1 MATSKFPVQL
11 QETIDL
17 QPVGLWTYPNPLSA
31 VPKGAL
37 TVATNLVL
45 DRPHVLEPRRG
56 INTIGPVFT
65 ADVNKLYGFQN
76 QVIAS
81 YSNKLAYYSSDFSTR
96 TDYSGTYSPPT
107 GAITVHSTLANK
119 NIYFTTS
126 TGVKKLDSI
135 AGTITFAGAPAG
147 LDGSGTTTGVG
158 WFADQTQVA
167 YRILFGYT
175 DANGNLILGAPSQ
188 RIVVSNNTGGA
199 TNVSLTFTLPTG
211 LTTAWE
217 YQIYR
222 SPMSVDLNTE
232 PNDECSLVYTG
243 NPTAGE
249 LTAGVITVTDT
260 IDDSLKG
267 AFIYTASSQ
276 QGIAQANYQPP
287 IATDFTTFRNFTFYA
302 NTTSQQ
308 QFLLTL
314 VAVGSPA
321 LQLNDTVTIG
331 GVIYTAKNAETI
343 ASGFFQLFT
352 GGTPSQNI
360 TNTAN
365 SLVRV
370 INRYTSSTVYAYY
383 QSSYSDLPG
392 KIQLTERGI
401 GGSAF
406 TVASSRSGAFVPNI
420 GLTTGTSSNLNSPN
434 FVFISKF
441 QQPEAAPLLQYIP
454 VGAADKSILRIIA
467 LRDYI
472 LVFKQDGVFQIVGTD
487 TTSFQALLVDATTI
501 IRGLETAVA
510 LNNKVFLFSTQTAIS
525 LTYNEGAILKSQP
538 IKQDLLVLSSPQYT
552 NFDTVS
558 FGIAYES
565 ENKYILGTVTNTT
578 DTVATQYFVYNYITD
593 AWTQWVFPFNMKTGF
608 VNPLDNKLY
617 FGSGDSNSRYLYQ
630 ERKNY
635 TVFDYADNS
644 YPVTITGS
652 SGITVNLAS
661 TTSVQE
667 GFTLSESDNIAIV
680 TQVVDATTIKVDR
693 VTTWTNGAA
702 IVYTPIPLV
711 FEFIPEACGNPGIVK
726 QFKEI
731 HTVFSEVDFASVDL
745 SCSTDFSTQKTPFT
759 LIPKLNGFGN
769 QAFGNFPFGT
779 GSTQLPRIIRG
790 LVPLA
795 QRRGHW
801 IVITLNESLALTH
814 FALDGFVIYYQ
825 QMSQKFH

>member
-1 MATSKFPVQL
+1 MAKPSFPVQL

-37 TVATNLVL
+37 TIAENLVL

-56 INTIGPVFT
+56 INPIGPAFT
-65 ADVNKLYGFQN
+65 ANANKLYGFQN
-76 QVIAS
+76 QVVAS
-81 YSNKLAYYSSDFSTR
+81 YSNKLSYYSSDFLTR
-96 TDYSGTYSPPT
+96 TDYSGTFSPPT
-107 GAITVHSTLANK
+107 GAITIHSTLANK

-135 AGTITFAGAPAG
+135 AGSITFAGAPAG

-158 WFADQTQVA
+158 WFTNNTQVA

-188 RIVVSNNTGGA
+188 RIVVSNSSGGT
-199 TNVSLTFTLPTG
+199 TNVSLTFTLPAG
-211 LTTAWE
+211 LTTSWE

-222 SPMSVDLNTE
+222 SPMSANLTTE
-232 PNDECSLVYTG
+232 PNDECALVFTG
-243 NPTAGE
+243 NPTGTD
-249 LTAGVITVTDT
+249 LTNGYITLTDT

-287 IATDFTTFRNFTFYA
+287 IATDVTTFRNFTFYA

-308 QFLLTL
+308 QFLMTL
-314 VAVGSPA
+314 VAVGAPA
-321 LQLNDTVTIG
+321 LQNGDTLTIG
-331 GVIYTAKNAETI
+331 GITYTGQATENIGT
-343 ASGFFQLFT
+343 GQFQIFT

-365 SLVRV
+365 SIVRV
-370 INRYTSSTVYAYY
+370 INRHVGSTVYAYY
-383 QSSYSDLPG
+383 QSGYSDLPG
-392 KIQLTERGI
+392 RIQLTERGI
-401 GGSAF
+401 GGAPF
-406 TVASSRSGAFVPNI
+406 TVACSRSGAFTPNI
-420 GLTTGTSSNLNSPN
+420 GLTTGTSLNLNSPN
-434 FVFISKF
+434 YVFISKF
-441 QQPEAAPLLQYIP
+441 QQPEAVPLLQFIP
-454 VGAADKSILRIIA
+454 VGAADKSILRIIS

-472 LVFKQDGVFQIVGTD
+472 LIFKQDGVFQIVGTD
-487 TTSFQALLVDATTI
+487 TNSFQALLVDSTTI
-501 IRGLETAVA
+501 LRGIETAVA
-510 LNNKVFLFSTQTAIS
+510 LNNKVFLFSTQTVIS

-538 IKQDLLVLSSPQYT
+538 IKQDLLTLSSPLFPG
-552 NFDTVS
+552 FDNAS

-593 AWTQWVFPFNMKTGF
+593 AWTQWIFPFNMKTGF

-617 FGSGDSNSRYLYQ
+617 FGSGDSNSRFLYQ

-635 TVFDYADNS
+635 AVTDYADNS
-644 YPVTITGS
+644 YPVTVTGS
-652 SGITVNLAS
+652 SGTTVNLTS
-661 TTSVQE
+661 TTNVQV
-667 GFTLSESDNIAIV
+667 GFTLSQSDTIAIV
-680 TQVVDATTIKVDR
+680 KQIVNSTDIKVDR
-693 VTTWTNGAA
+693 IATWVNGAA
-702 IVYTPIPLV
+702 LAYTPIPLM
-711 FEFIPEACGNPGIVK
+711 FQFIPEPCGNPGIVK

-731 HTVFSEVDFASVDL
+731 HTVFSAIDFTSVDL
-745 SCSTDFSTQKTPFT
+745 GCSTDFSEQVTTFT
-759 LIPKLNGFGN
+759 LVPKLTGFGN
-769 QAFGNFPFGT
+769 QVWGNSPWGS
-779 GSTQLPRIIRG
+779 GSTQLPKIIRG
-790 LVPLA
+790 LVPIT

-801 IVITLNESLALTH
+801 LIVTLNESLALTH

>member
-1 MATSKFPVQL
+1 MPKNFFPVQL
-11 QETIDL
+11 QETVDL

-31 VPKGAL
+31 VPRGAL
-37 TVATNLVL
+37 TIAQNLVL

-56 INTIGPVFT
+56 TNPIGPAFT
-65 ADVNKLYGFQN
+65 DNVNKLYGFQN
-76 QVIAS
+76 QVIVS
-81 YSNKLAYYSSDFSTR
+81 HSNKLAFYSADFSTR
-96 TDYSGTYSPPT
+96 TDYSGTFSPPT
-107 GAITVHSTLANK
+107 GAITIHSTLANK

-135 AGTITFAGAPAG
+135 AGNITFAGAPPG
-147 LDGSGTTTGVG
+147 LDGSGTVTGTG
-158 WFADQTQVA
+158 WFTNNTQVA

-188 RIVVSNNTGGA
+188 RIVVSNSSGSSK
-199 TNVSLTFTLPTG
+199 NVSLTFTLPAG
-211 LTTAWE
+211 LTTSWI

-232 PNDECSLVYTG
+232 PNDECALVFTG
-243 NPTAGE
+243 NPTSAD
-249 LTAGVITVTDT
+249 LTNGFVTVTDT

-276 QGIAQANYQPP
+276 QGISQANYQPP
-287 IATDFTTFRNFTFYA
+287 IATDLATFRNFTFYA

-314 VAVGSPA
+314 VAVGAPA
-321 LQLNDTVTIG
+321 LQNGDTLTIG
-331 GVIYTAKNAETI
+331 GITYTGQATEIITSAQ
-343 ASGFFQLFT
+343 FQIFT

-365 SLVRV
+365 SIVRV
-370 INRYTSSTVYAYY
+370 INRFSGSTVYAYY
-383 QSSYSDLPG
+383 QSGYSDLPG

-406 TVASSRSGAFVPNI
+406 TVASSRSGAFIPNV

-441 QQPEAAPLLQYIP
+441 QQPEAVPLLQSIP
-454 VGAADKSILRIIA
+454 IGAGDKSILRIIA

-472 LVFKQDGVFQIVGTD
+472 LVFKQDGVFEIVGTD
-487 TTSFQALLVDATTI
+487 TTNFQALLVDATTI
-501 IRGLETAVA
+501 LRGIETAVA
-510 LNNKVFLFSTQTAIS
+510 LNNKVFLFSSQTVIS

-538 IKQDLLVLSSPQYT
+538 IKQDLLTLSSPLFPG
-552 NFDTVS
+552 FDTVS

-578 DTVATQYFVYNYITD
+578 DTIATQYFVYNYITD
-593 AWTQWVFPFNMKTGF
+593 AWTTWVLPFNMKTGF

-617 FGSGDSNSRYLYQ
+617 FGSGDSSSRFLYQ

-635 TVFDYADNS
+635 AVTDYADNS
-644 YPVTITGS
+644 YSVTITGF
-652 SGITVNLAS
+652 SGTTVHLTS
-661 TTSVQE
+661 TSSVQV
-667 GFTLSESDNIAIV
+667 GFTLSQSDTIAVV
-680 TQVVDATTIKVDR
+680 TQVVNSTDIVVDR
-693 VTTWTNGAA
+693 AAIWTNGAA
-702 IVYTPIPLV
+702 LVYTPIPLM
-711 FEFIPEACGNPGIVK
+711 FQFIPEPCGNPGIVK
-726 QFKEI
+726 QFKEL
-731 HTVFSEVDFASVDL
+731 HTVFSAVDFASVEL
-745 SCSTDFSTQKTPFT
+745 ICTTDFSNQQAAFT
-759 LIPKLNGFGN
+759 LIPALNGFGN
-769 QAFGNFPFGT
+769 QLWGNSPWGT

-801 IVITLNESLALTH
+801 LIIALNESLALTH

-825 QMSQKFH
+825 PMSQKFH

>member
-1 MATSKFPVQL
+1 MAKGSFPIQL
-11 QETIDL
+11 QETVDL

-31 VPKGAL
+31 VPRGAL

-56 INTIGPVFT
+56 VNTIGPVFT
-65 ADVNKLYGFQN
+65 DDVNKLYGFQN

-81 YSNKLAYYSSDFSTR
+81 HGTTLSYYSSDFSMR
-96 TDYSGTYSPPT
+96 TDYSGSYSPPT
-107 GAITVHSTLANK
+107 GAITIHSTLANK

-126 TGVKKLDSI
+126 TGIKKLDSI
-135 AGTITFAGAPAG
+135 AGNITFAGAPAG
-147 LDGSGTTTGVG
+147 LDGSGTVTGSG
-158 WFADQTQVA
+158 WFTNNTQVA

-188 RIVVSNNTGGA
+188 RIVVSNSSGGSK
-199 TNVSLTFTLPTG
+199 NVSLTFTLPAG
-211 LTTAWE
+211 LTTSWE

-232 PNDECSLVYTG
+232 PTDECALVFTG

-249 LTAGVITVTDT
+249 LTAGVVTVTDT

-267 AFIYTASSQ
+267 PFIYTASSQ
-276 QGIAQANYQPP
+276 QGISQANYQPP
-287 IATDFTTFRNFTFYA
+287 IATDFCTFRNFTFYA

-331 GVIYTAKNAETI
+331 GVTYTAKATETI
-343 ASGFFQLFT
+343 ASAEFQLFT

-383 QSSYSDLPG
+383 QSGYAELPG

-406 TVASSRSGAFVPNI
+406 TVASNRSGAFVPNV
-420 GLTTGTSSNLNSPN
+420 GLTTGTSSNENHPN

-441 QQPEAAPLLQYIP
+441 QQPEAVPLLQSIP
-454 VGAADKSILRIIA
+454 VGAADKSILRIID

-487 TTSFQALLVDATTI
+487 TSSFQALLVDSTTI
-501 IRGLETAVA
+501 IRGIETAVS
-510 LNNKVFLFSTQTAIS
+510 LNNKVFLFSQQTVIS
-525 LTYNEGAILKSQP
+525 LTFNEGAILKSQP
-538 IKQDLLVLSSPQYT
+538 IKQDLLTLSSPLYPG
-552 NFDTVS
+552 FDTAS
-558 FGIAYES
+558 YGIAYES

-578 DTVATQYFVYNYITD
+578 DTVATQFFVYNYITD
-593 AWTQWVFPFNMKTGF
+593 AWTQWDFPFNMKTGF

-635 TVFDYADNS
+635 AVTDYADNS

-652 SGITVNLAS
+652 SGTTINLVS
-661 TTSVQE
+661 TASVQE
-667 GFTLSESDNIAIV
+667 GFTLSQADTIAVV
-680 TQVVDATTIKVDR
+680 TTVVDATTIIVDR
-693 VTTWTNGAA
+693 VATWTAGDAL
-702 IVYTPIPLV
+702 VYTPIELM
-711 FEFIPEACGNPGIVK
+711 FQFIPEPCKNPGMVK

-731 HTVFSEVDFASVDL
+731 HTVFSAIDFGSVEL
-745 SCSTDFSTQKTPFT
+745 TCSTDFSVQTTTFT
-759 LIPKLNGFGN
+759 LVPRLTGFGN
-769 QAFGNFPFGT
+769 QVWGNSPWGS
-779 GSTQLPRIIRG
+779 GSTQLPKIIRG
-790 LVPLA
+790 LVPLD

-801 IVITLNESLALTH
+801 IIISLNEAVALTH

-825 QMSQKFH
+825 EMSQKFH